1 MRRRTI
7 KITPRADPMIAKRK
21 SQGSRKTAKKATK
34 KTSKASR
41 QSSRRAPK
49 DALQFAPNF
58 TVYVLPDH
66 VVCLY
71 SEDRKFFLH
80 GELYVALAQAIGEKG
95 KSARQLAGE
104 LGAKFP
110 ADQVDE
116 AIKRLIERR
125 YVVTASK
132 SFAAPVAGYWASL
145 GLPPQAASE
154 ALKTCRVRVEAF
166 DVEGAKE

>member
-7 KITPRADPMIAKRK
+7 KTTPRADPMIAKRK
-21 SQGSRKTAKKATK
+21 SQGSRKTAKKAAK
-34 KTSKASR
+34 KNPKQAPR
-41 QSSRRAPK
+41 QTSRRAPK

-80 GELYVALAQAIGEKG
+80 GELYVALAQAIGERG
-95 KSARQLAGE
+95 RSARQLVSG

-110 ADQVDE
+110 ADQGEE
-116 AIKRLIERR
+116 ATKRLI
-125 YVVTASK
+125 
-132 SFAAPVAGYWASL
+132 AA
-145 GLPPQAASE
+145 
-154 ALKTCRVRVEAF
+154 
-166 DVEGAKE
+166 